1 MREREM
7 RVSQRDLPR
16 LYLVRYQEL
25 KDGISSS
32 RSLPFTAPAVR
43 GGPGFIVDGPAEL
56 QRRRGRTGSRSCCLM
71 SAVSCSHPSAI
82 ERSASRYLQP
92 SVGLA

>member
-32 RSLPFTAPAVR
+32 RSTT
-43 GGPGFIVDGPAEL
+43 IY
-56 QRRRGRTGSRSCCLM
+56 GSRLARWAGLYCRRTS
-71 SAVSCSHPSAI
+71 
-82 ERSASRYLQP
+82 RTSASSRPNREQVLLFD
-92 SVGLA
+92 VRRFL

>member
-32 RSLPFTAPAVR
+32 RSTT
-43 GGPGFIVDGPAEL
+43 IY
-56 QRRRGRTGSRSCCLM
+56 GSRLARVGRALLSTD
-71 SAVSCSHPSAI
+71 
-82 ERSASRYLQP
+82 QQNF
-92 SVGLA
+92 SVVEAEPGAGLVV

>member
-1 MREREM
+1 MREGEM

-32 RSLPFTAPAVR
+32 RSTTIYGSRLAR
-43 GGPGFIVDGPAEL
+43 GPGFIVDGTAEL